1 MANFKRDPE
10 YSTGVTLPSGTS
22 SANESDL
29 QLRLALDAA
38 RLGTY
43 ERDLRTGIG
52 HWSPRACEI
61 YGVPP
66 DQGTFTKETW
76 FALVHPDDRDK
87 IDASL
92 ANAIAGHGP
101 HDVEY
106 RIIRPD
112 GEVRWVAA
120 RGEILYDEEG
130 RPVRTTGVCYDIT
143 SQKQTEAALR
153 ESEQRFR
160 DIAANFPG
168 IIFRRITYPDGRI
181 EYPYVSKSFDCV
193 FEGLSE
199 AMKSVGTL
207 EDVARFVDME
217 DLPRWRESWRTSLA
231 EQRPLDIEGRFR
243 AADGKIRWFRSISM
257 PHPRADGATIWDG
270 VLLDITAQ
278 KEAEARL
285 HEILD
290 QREALL
296 RETHHRI
303 KNSIA
308 AVAAM
313 LRIQARM
320 QQSEEARTQ
329 LLDAVRRVAN
339 IGRIHQALYLSD
351 TFETID
357 IGAHLRAVL
366 KDLTVSTPTHRGKRP
381 DVQITCPEGIMLTT
395 DIVTPL
401 SLIAVELV
409 VNAIKHADKAT
420 SDVRVDVTF
429 EPGDPIRL
437 RVVDNGPGFS
447 GDLTSHGSGF
457 GLRLVEIL
465 VQQLGGDIVFES
477 RVHGTAVT
485 VTVPNPPPPGA
496 HSDTGKG
503 GAAGDNA
510 APPSMMPAP
519 ERVSR

>member
-1 MANFKRDPE
+1 MASSKHDPE
-10 YSTGVTLPSGTS
+10 RSTDAAVRSGTLPAS
-22 SANESDL
+22 ESDL
-29 QLRLALDAA
+29 RLRLALDAA

-52 HWSPRACEI
+52 HWSPRACEM

-76 FALVHPDDRDK
+76 FALVHPDDREK

-92 ANAIAGHGP
+92 AKAIAGHGP

-112 GEVRWVAA
+112 GEVRWIAA
-120 RGEILYDEEG
+120 RGEILRDAEG

-143 SQKQTEAALR
+143 GPKQTEAALR

-168 IIFRRITYPDGRI
+168 VIFRRITYPDGRI
-181 EYPYVSKSFDCV
+181 EYPYVSKSFDHV

-199 AMKSVGTL
+199 MMKSARTL
-207 EDVARFVDME
+207 EDLARFVDAE
-217 DLPRWRESWRTSLA
+217 DLQRWREAGQIALA
-231 EQRPLDIEGRFR
+231 EQRTMDIESRLRSASGE
-243 AADGKIRWFRSISM
+243 IRWFRSISV

-270 VLLDITAQ
+270 ILLDITAQ
-278 KEAEARL
+278 KEAQARL

-320 QQSEEARTQ
+320 QQSQEARAQ
-329 LLDAVRRVAN
+329 LLDAVRRVGN

-357 IGAHLRAVL
+357 IGAHFRAVL
-366 KDLTVSTPTHRGKRP
+366 KDLTGSTPTHWGQRP
-381 DVQITCPEGIMLTT
+381 NVQITCPAGVMLTT

-401 SLIAVELV
+401 SLIVVELV

-429 EPGDPIRL
+429 EPGDPMRL

-447 GDLTSHGSGF
+447 GGLTPQGGGF

-465 VQQLGGDIVFES
+465 VHQLGGHIAFES
-477 RVHGTAVT
+477 PDCGAAVT
-485 VTVPNPPPPGA
+485 VTMPNPPPGPREGA
-496 HSDTGKG
+496 SKV
-503 GAAGDNA
+503 AG
-510 APPSMMPAP
+510 S
-519 ERVSR
+519 E